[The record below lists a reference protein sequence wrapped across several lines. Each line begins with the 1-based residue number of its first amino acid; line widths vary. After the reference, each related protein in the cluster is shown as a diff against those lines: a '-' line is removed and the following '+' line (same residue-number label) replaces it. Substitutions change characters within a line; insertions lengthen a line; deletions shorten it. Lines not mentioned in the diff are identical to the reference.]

1 MAADYIK
8 LQISSSPKNTGLS
21 RIRIQ
26 LVSALVPTSTPY
38 VFSPF
43 FWHRLDSRPNGDG
56 ALPKKCPT
64 GSRPMTGRGQIIAI
78 SFEASTKVT
87 PER

>member
-8 LQISSSPKNTGLS
+8 LQITSSPKKTWLS
-21 RIRIQ
+21 RIRNQ
-26 LVSALVPTSTPY
+26 LISALVLTSTPY
-38 VFSPF
+38 AFSALLR
-43 FWHRLDSRPNGDG
+43 HRLDSRPNGDG

-64 GSRPMTGRGQIIAI
+64 RYRPMTGRGQIIAI